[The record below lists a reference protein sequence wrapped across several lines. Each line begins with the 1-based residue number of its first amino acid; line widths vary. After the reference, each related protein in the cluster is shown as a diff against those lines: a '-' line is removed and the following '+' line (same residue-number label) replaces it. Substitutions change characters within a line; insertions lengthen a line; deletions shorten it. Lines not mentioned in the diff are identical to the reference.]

1 MRARHLVVS
10 VLPLLLLAIVLQGAC
25 LPHTHTDFGVGFF
38 NADHDLTLFA
48 TTRTVAQLTAIVVL
62 FVSFS
67 TAPLVLLVPTASSAL
82 PAAGADSRAPP
93 VA

>member
-1 MRARHLVVS
+1 MRARYLVAS
-10 VLPLLLLAIVLQGAC
+10 LLPLLLFAIILQGAC
-25 LPHTHTDFGVGFF
+25 PPHTHTDFGAGLF

-48 TTRTVAQLTAIVVL
+48 TTRTVGQLAGIVIL

-67 TAPLVLLVPTASSAL
+67 TAPLVLVAPTESSAL
-82 PAAGADSRAPP
+82 AAGGADSRAPP

>member
-1 MRARHLVVS
+1 MRARHLVFS
-10 VLPLLLLAIVLQGAC
+10 LLPLLLFAIVLQGAC
-25 LPHTHTDFGVGFF
+25 LPHTHTDSGAGFF

-48 TTRTVAQLTAIVVL
+48 TTRTVGQLTAIVIL

-67 TAPLVLLVPTASSAL
+67 AALLIFVAPTASSAL